1 MIKKKPLFAS
11 IKTRRGFEKVSE
23 QIKELIFSGVFK
35 PGDRLLSER
44 ELASQFGVARIVVR
58 EALRVLEQS
67 GFILIRQGSEGG
79 AFVKEIG
86 ASVVTQSF
94 SDMMRLGK
102 IGFGHLTEA
111 RLGIEK
117 ITLGF
122 VVVRADE
129 KDLALLKENVQQ
141 SENVLLTGKRA
152 TEANVSFHV
161 LLAKASKNPLLGM
174 IQESISR
181 IVYTLLQSLKT
192 DVEYST
198 RVVQYHKDI
207 YRAVCDR
214 NEALAAKLMEEHI
227 QDVTRKLSE
236 LSEAEKPKRE
246 RRHPGGIGPV

>member
-11 IKTRRGFEKVSE
+11 IKTRRAFEKVSE

-117 ITLGF
+117 ITLAF

-141 SENVLLTGKRA
+141 RA

>member
-1 MIKKKPLFAS
+1 MIRKTPLFAS
-11 IKTRRGFEKVSE
+11 IKTTRAFEKVSE

-35 PGDRLLSER
+35 PGDKFPSER
-44 ELASQFGVARIVVR
+44 DLASQFGVARIVVR

-102 IGFGHLTEA
+102 IGFDHLTEA
-111 RLGIEK
+111 RLGI
-117 ITLGF
+117 GF
-122 VVVRADE
+122 VVARADE
-129 KDLALLKENVQQ
+129 GDLAAIKQNVEQ
-141 SENVLLTGKRA
+141 SERVLLTGKRA
-152 TEANVSFHV
+152 TEANISFHI

-198 RVVQYHKDI
+198 RVVRYHKAI
-207 YRAVCDR
+207 YEAVCDR
-214 NEALAAKLMEEHI
+214 NEALAGKLMEEHI
-227 QDVTRKLSE
+227 EDVTHKLSE
-236 LSEAEKPKRE
+236 LSEAEKPETKR
-246 RRHPGGIGPV
+246 RRPSRISPV